1 MGSKPS
7 KPAPSLRDRVE
18 EEIARRMMIQREV
31 QMSINILK
39 ARDTI
44 QIFGSTYATFVGG
57 VCIAHLAG
65 RNLPPVVGVP
75 IAIGGL
81 VLGNIFDMAYGNK
94 LARVTK
100 EAEHIMEYEISRLM
114 PRGRHQWRD
123 FIRMKKKEACLILL
137 LLLVLCGRVYC
148 LVVLLSLLLEQRKGV
163 MINCSSLVQANTL
176 LSALVKEQMKKEKLS
191 LLHVQQS

>member
-1 MGSKPS
+1 
-7 KPAPSLRDRVE
+7 
-18 EEIARRMMIQREV
+18 
-31 QMSINILK
+31 MSINILK

-57 VCIAHLAG
+57 VCIAKLAG
-65 RNLPPVVGVP
+65 RNVPPVVGVP

-81 VLGNIFDMAYGNK
+81 VLGNIFDMVYGNK

-114 PRGRHQWRD
+114 PRGRHQSRD
-123 FIRMKKKEACLILL
+123 FIRMKKKEVCLILL
-137 LLLVLCGRVYC
+137 LLLVLCGRVDC
-148 LVVLLSLLLEQRKGV
+148 LVVLLSLLLGQRKGV